1 MSGDLTNPTTELEI
15 RLKRDGVTI
24 SDEERDRLIELTPL
38 AHEWIRKLS
47 IPEARY
53 AEPGLTHRPK

>member
-1 MSGDLTNPTTELEI
+1 MSGDLTNPTIELEI

-38 AHEWIRKLS
+38 AHEWSRKLS

-53 AEPGLTHRPK
+53 AEPGLTHRPR